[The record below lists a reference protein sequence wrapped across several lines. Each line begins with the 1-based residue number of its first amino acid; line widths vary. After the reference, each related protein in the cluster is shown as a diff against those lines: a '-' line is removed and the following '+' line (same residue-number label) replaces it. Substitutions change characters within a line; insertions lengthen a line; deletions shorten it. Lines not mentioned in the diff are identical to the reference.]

1 MITVPEAARTA
12 TIPPVRVEA
21 QKLADGVYYMG
32 GGSHASVAVEFSD
45 FITVVEA
52 PLDEARSLAVIAEV
66 KKLSFD
72 AQYLP
77 TTGPLQ
83 LNK

>member
-1 MITVPEAARTA
+1 MPTKEGPLSGNG
-12 TIPPVRVEA
+12 PPRP
-21 QKLADGVYYMG
+21 G
-32 GGSHASVAVEFSD
+32 GGTGA
-45 FITVVEA
+45 
-52 PLDEARSLAVIAEV
+52 LIAEV